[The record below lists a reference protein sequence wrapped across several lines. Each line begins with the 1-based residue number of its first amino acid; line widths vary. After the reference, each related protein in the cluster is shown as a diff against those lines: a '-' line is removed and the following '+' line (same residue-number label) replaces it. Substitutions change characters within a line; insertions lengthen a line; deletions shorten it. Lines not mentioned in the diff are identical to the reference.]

1 MNCQLKGAD
10 SEVVSIITLRFV
22 SIISRRF
29 ENVHHLYC
37 AAKNQQSFN
46 LVCWILCK
54 LFNSAEIRSAKKAQK
69 KAHTRFSI
77 WSGPVS
83 LLRLLNVTVK
93 TVADLIC
100 FSSSYFYRAN
110 FIRST
115 SQTHLKQI
123 DIRKLSPNLDWT
135 EWSCVQFWH
144 IFVRVAHIIAYSL
157 ELNPRLKNYFEFNIN
172 KAYMTLKCTF
182 QRWQNKTYIERALC
196 ARVHIFVVTRTLYS
210 QHEHCL

>member
-93 TVADLIC
+93 TVADLIL
-100 FSSSYFYRAN
+100 FFFFLLLSGKFHSVNEPNASQADRYPQTQPKFRLNWMIVRPILTYLRSSCSHYRLFAWVE
-110 FIRST
+110 ST
-115 SQTHLKQI
+115 SE
-123 DIRKLSPNLDWT
+123 KL
-135 EWSCVQFWH
+135 FW
-144 IFVRVAHIIAYSL
+144 I
-157 ELNPRLKNYFEFNIN
+157 
-172 KAYMTLKCTF
+172 
-182 QRWQNKTYIERALC
+182 
-196 ARVHIFVVTRTLYS
+196 
-210 QHEHCL
+210 